1 VEVPILLDNNPQ
13 AKSCI
18 SPTIVVLQGPEW
30 HIAID
35 FLFGRYLCLLVSKR
49 TRQRETCLSH
59 DRDFGQKL
67 QDILFVSNIHDY
79 MVVSLFPTSA

>member
-1 VEVPILLDNNPQ
+1 LLDNNPQ

-35 FLFGRYLCLLVSKR
+35 FLFGRYLCLPVVR
-49 TRQRETCLSH
+49 ERETCLSH